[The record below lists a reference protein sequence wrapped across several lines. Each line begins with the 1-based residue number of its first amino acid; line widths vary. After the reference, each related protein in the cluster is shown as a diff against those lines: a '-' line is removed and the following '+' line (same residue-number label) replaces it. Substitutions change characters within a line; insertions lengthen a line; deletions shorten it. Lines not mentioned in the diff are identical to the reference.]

1 MKPATKYILVGS
13 AVIVTTLGIVWGI
26 RRYQKYQM
34 NKIDKSKE
42 DKQLEEHIAII
53 EAQQGNTNDSAKSY
67 NPVND
72 IQYIRKYLNNV
83 NDWIGLGTD
92 REEVADKLMSLTDDR
107 LKKLNY
113 WYNSTKNPKFTWRI
127 GGKNGMTLYQELK
140 SQSTYFFSNYTDII
154 KRMAK
159 LNLF

>member
-34 NKIDKSKE
+34 NKIDKTKE
-42 DKQLEEHIAII
+42 DEQLEEHIAII

-72 IQYIRKYLNNV
+72 IKYIRKYLNNV
-83 NDWIGLGTD
+83 NDWIGFGTD
-92 REEVADKLMSLTDDR
+92 REEVADKLMSLTDDK

-113 WYNSTKNPKFTWRI
+113 WYNSTKNPKFTWRR
-127 GGKNGMTLYQELK
+127 NGRTLYQELK
-140 SQSTYFFSNYTDII
+140 EQRSSFDFLTYYKDIMS
-154 KRMAK
+154 RMAK
-159 LNLF
+159 LNLY

>member
-1 MKPATKYILVGS
+1 MKPATKYILIGS

-34 NKIDKSKE
+34 NKIDKTKE
-42 DKQLEEHIAII
+42 DEQLEEHIAII
-53 EAQQGNTNDSAKSY
+53 EAQQGNTNDSAKNY

-72 IQYIRKYLNNV
+72 IKYIRKYLNNI

-92 REEVADKLMSLTDDR
+92 REEVEDKLMSLTDDR

-113 WYNSTKNPKFTWRI
+113 WYNSVKNPKFTWRI
-127 GGKNGMTLYQELK
+127 NGRTLYQELK
-140 SQSTYFFSNYTDII
+140 EQRSSFDFLTNYKDIMS
-154 KRMAK
+154 RMAK
-159 LNLF
+159 LNLY

>member
-1 MKPATKYILVGS
+1 MKPATKYLLIGS
-13 AVIVTTLGIVWGI
+13 AVIVGTLGIVWGI
-26 RRYQKYQM
+26 RSYQKYQI

-42 DKQLEEHIAII
+42 DEELEEHIAVI
-53 EAQQGNTNDSAKSY
+53 EAQQGNVNDGAKTY

-72 IQYIRKYLNNV
+72 IKFIRKYLNDWNKLV
-83 NDWIGLGTD
+83 DNDN
-92 REEVADKLMSLTDDR
+92 EAVASKLMSLSDDR
-107 LKKLNY
+107 LKKLCY
-113 WYNSTKNPKFTWRI
+113 WYNSLKNPKFTWRI

-140 SQSTYFFSNYTDII
+140 SQSTYFFSNYTAII

>member
-1 MKPATKYILVGS
+1 MKPATKYILIGS

-42 DKQLEEHIAII
+42 DEQLEEHIAII
-53 EAQQGNTNDSAKSY
+53 EAQQGNTNDSAKNY

-72 IQYIRKYLNNV
+72 IKYIRKYLNNW
-83 NDWIGLGTD
+83 NDWVGFGTD

-107 LKKLNY
+107 LKKLNS

-127 GGKNGMTLYQELK
+127 NGRTLYQELK
-140 SQSTYFFSNYTDII
+140 EQRSSFDFLTNYKDIMS
-154 KRMAK
+154 RMAK
-159 LNLF
+159 LNLY

>member
-34 NKIDKSKE
+34 NKIDKTKE

-53 EAQQGNTNDSAKSY
+53 EEQQGNTNDSAKSY

-113 WYNSTKNPKFTWRI
+113 WYNSTKNPKFTWRT
-127 GGKNGMTLYQELK
+127 NGRTLYQELK
-140 SQSTYFFSNYTDII
+140 EQRSSFDFLTYYKDIMS
-154 KRMAK
+154 RMAK
-159 LNLF
+159 LNLY

>member
-1 MKPATKYILVGS
+1 MKPATKYILIGS
-13 AVIVTTLGIVWGI
+13 AVIVGTLGIVWGI
-26 RRYQKYQM
+26 RKYQKYQI

-42 DKQLEEHIAII
+42 DEEQEEHIRVI
-53 EAQQGNTNDSAKSY
+53 EAQQGNTNDSAKNY
-67 NPVND
+67 NPSND
-72 IQYIRKYLNNV
+72 IKFIRKYLNDWNKLV
-83 NDWIGLGTD
+83 DNDN
-92 REEVADKLMSLTDDR
+92 EAVANKLMSLSDDR
-107 LKKLNY
+107 LKKLCY
-113 WYNSTKNPKFTWRI
+113 WYNSIKNPKFTWRI

>member
-1 MKPATKYILVGS
+1 MKPATKYILIGS

-42 DKQLEEHIAII
+42 DEQLEEHIAII

-72 IQYIRKYLNNV
+72 IKYIRKYLNNV
-83 NDWIGLGTD
+83 NDWIGFGTD

-127 GGKNGMTLYQELK
+127 NGRTLYQELK
-140 SQSTYFFSNYTDII
+140 EQRSSFDFLTNYKDIMS
-154 KRMAK
+154 RMAK
-159 LNLF
+159 LNLY

>member
-13 AVIVTTLGIVWGI
+13 AVIVATLGIVWGI
-26 RRYQKYQM
+26 RRYQKYQID
-34 NKIDKSKE
+34 KIDKSKE
-42 DKQLEEHIAII
+42 DKELEEHLAII
-53 EAQQGNTNDSAKSY
+53 EAQEGIINDKAKTY

-72 IQYIRKYLNNV
+72 IKFIRKYLNDWNKLV
-83 NDWIGLGTD
+83 DNDN
-92 REEVADKLMSLTDDR
+92 EAVADKLMSLTDDR

-127 GGKNGMTLYQELK
+127 NGKTLYQELK
-140 SQSTYFFSNYTDII
+140 SQSTYFYSNYTNIL

-159 LNLF
+159 LNLY

>member
-42 DKQLEEHIAII
+42 DEQLEEHIAII
-53 EAQQGNTNDSAKSY
+53 EAKEGNINDSAKNY

-72 IQYIRKYLNNV
+72 IKYIRKYLNNV
-83 NDWIGLGTD
+83 NDWIGFGTD

-107 LKKLNY
+107 LMKLNY
-113 WYNSTKNPKFTWRI
+113 WYNSTKNPKFTWRT
-127 GGKNGMTLYQELK
+127 NGRTLYQELK
-140 SQSTYFFSNYTDII
+140 EQRSSFDFLTYYKDIMS
-154 KRMAK
+154 RMAK
-159 LNLF
+159 LNLY

>member
-26 RRYQKYQM
+26 RRYQKYQID
-34 NKIDKSKE
+34 KIDKSKE
-42 DKQLEEHIAII
+42 DKELEEHLAII
-53 EAQQGNTNDSAKSY
+53 EAQEGIINDKAKTY

-72 IQYIRKYLNNV
+72 IKFIRKYLNDWNKLV
-83 NDWIGLGTD
+83 DNDN
-92 REEVADKLMSLTDDR
+92 EAVADKLMSLTDDR

-127 GGKNGMTLYQELK
+127 NGKTLYQELK
-140 SQSTYFFSNYTDII
+140 SQSTYFYSNYTNIL

-159 LNLF
+159 LNLY

>member
-34 NKIDKSKE
+34 NKIDKTKE
-42 DKQLEEHIAII
+42 DEQLEEHIAII

-72 IQYIRKYLNNV
+72 IKYIRKYLNNV

-92 REEVADKLMSLTDDR
+92 REEVADKLMSLTDDK

-113 WYNSTKNPKFTWRI
+113 WYNSTKNPKFTWRT
-127 GGKNGMTLYQELK
+127 NGRTLYQELK
-140 SQSTYFFSNYTDII
+140 EQRSSFDFLTYYKDIMS
-154 KRMAK
+154 RMAK
-159 LNLF
+159 LNLY

>member
-34 NKIDKSKE
+34 NKIDKTKE
-42 DKQLEEHIAII
+42 DEQLEEHIAII
-53 EAQQGNTNDSAKSY
+53 EAQQGNVNDSAKSY

-72 IQYIRKYLNNV
+72 IKYIRKYLNDWNKLV
-83 NDWIGLGTD
+83 DNDN
-92 REEVADKLMSLTDDR
+92 EAVADKLMSLTDDR

-127 GGKNGMTLYQELK
+127 NGKTLYQELK
-140 SQSTYFFSNYTDII
+140 SQSTYFYSNYTNIL

-159 LNLF
+159 LNLY

>member
-1 MKPATKYILVGS
+1 MKPATKYILIGS

-34 NKIDKSKE
+34 NKIDKTKE
-42 DKQLEEHIAII
+42 DKELEEHIAII
-53 EAQQGNTNDSAKSY
+53 EAQEGTINDKAKSY

-72 IQYIRKYLNNV
+72 IKFIRKYLNDWNKLV
-83 NDWIGLGTD
+83 DNDN
-92 REEVADKLMSLTDDR
+92 EAVADKLMSLTDDR

-140 SQSTYFFSNYTDII
+140 SQSTYFLSNYTDIL

-159 LNLF
+159 LNLY

>member
-42 DKQLEEHIAII
+42 DEQLEEHIAII

-72 IQYIRKYLNNV
+72 IKYIRKYLNNI
-83 NDWIGLGTD
+83 NDWIGFGTD

-113 WYNSTKNPKFTWRI
+113 WYNSTKNPKFTWRT
-127 GGKNGMTLYQELK
+127 NGRTLYQELK
-140 SQSTYFFSNYTDII
+140 EQRSSFDFLTNYKDIMS
-154 KRMAK
+154 RMAK
-159 LNLF
+159 LNLY